1 MAGSIGSIGSGLYTQ
16 AITRKIRDSEGKVE
30 ANVTDLRMKTKPP
43 TSSDAVQIPKKRTS
57 LKDLATYLGVSQ
69 TTISF
74 VLNDAPLA
82 KNLTA
87 ETRRRVREA
96 ARKFNYRPSYFAL
109 NLHKTGSDS
118 VGVIVP
124 EHSEGYFTVVMEGVE
139 RYLLQKHFLY
149 FTACHYGKQ
158 KLVKEYSEL
167 LMNRGAE
174 GLLLL
179 NTNAD
184 FDTPLPV
191 VTISGHMEKEGVT
204 NITLDHRSAAR
215 LAIRHLY
222 DLGHRKIAFMKGPS
236 SIIDSEFRWDA
247 MMQVASELG
256 VEPTPERTVQVNIG
270 GWTPRIG
277 YEPTQRLLAATRDF
291 TALICFNDTSA
302 IGAIRVLHEAG
313 MRVPNDVSVVGF
325 DDIVSAEFHVP
336 SLTTIRQPLKHMGKL
351 AASILL
357 DRIANPVAE
366 YAPNI
371 PVKPALIVRESTAQV
386 NPCTP

>member
-1 MAGSIGSIGSGLYTQ
+1 
-16 AITRKIRDSEGKVE
+16 
-30 ANVTDLRMKTKPP
+30 MKMKPP
-43 TSSDAVQIPKKRTS
+43 SSPDAAPVPKKRTS

-69 TTISF
+69 TTVSF

-82 KNLTA
+82 KNLTE
-87 ETRRRVREA
+87 ETRRRVHEA

-118 VGVIVP
+118 IGVMVP
-124 EHSEGYFTVVMEGVE
+124 EHSEGYFTIVMEGVE

-149 FTACHYGKQ
+149 FTACHYHKP
-158 KLVKEYSEL
+158 KLVKDYSEL
-167 LMNRGAE
+167 LLNRGAE

-191 VTISGHMEKEGVT
+191 VTISGHLEKEGVT
-204 NITLDHRSAAR
+204 NVILDHRAAAR

-222 DLGHRKIAFMKGPS
+222 DLGHRKIAFMKGPP

-247 MMQVASELG
+247 MMDVARELG
-256 VEPTPERTVQVNIG
+256 VAPTSERTVQLTSG
-270 GWTPRIG
+270 GWTPQVG
-277 YEPTQRLLAATRDF
+277 YDPTQRLLDATHDF
-291 TALICFNDTSA
+291 TALIAFNDTTA

-313 MRVPNDVSVVGF
+313 MQVPRDVSVVGF
-325 DDIVSAEFHVP
+325 DDIASAQFHVP

-357 DRIANPVAE
+357 DRIANPE
-366 YAPNI
+366 SPYAANV
-371 PVKPALIVRESTAQV
+371 PVKPALMVRESTA
-386 NPCTP
+386 PLCKTHG

>member
-1 MAGSIGSIGSGLYTQ
+1 M
-16 AITRKIRDSEGKVE
+16 R
-30 ANVTDLRMKTKPP
+30 TKPP
-43 TSSDAVQIPKKRTS
+43 SSSDPILPPKKRTS

-69 TTISF
+69 TTVSF

-82 KNLTA
+82 KNLTE
-87 ETRRRVREA
+87 ETRRRVHEA

-149 FTACHYGKQ
+149 FTACHYYKP

-179 NTNAD
+179 NTDVD

-191 VTISGHMEKEGVT
+191 VALAGHKEKEGVT
-204 NITLDHRSAAR
+204 NVFIDHRAAAR

-222 DLGHRKIAFMKGPS
+222 DLGHRKIAFMKGPP
-236 SIIDSEFRWDA
+236 SIIDSESRWEA
-247 MMQVASELG
+247 MMQFARELG
-256 VEPTPERTVQVNIG
+256 VQPSPERTVQLTSG
-270 GWTPRIG
+270 GWSPNVG
-277 YEPTQRLLAATRDF
+277 YEPAKRLTEVTRDF
-291 TALICFNDTSA
+291 TALVGFNDTSA
-302 IGAIRVLHEAG
+302 IGAMRALHEAG
-313 MRVPNDVSVVGF
+313 MRVPNDVSVIGF

-357 DRIANPVAE
+357 DRIANPAAR
-366 YAPNI
+366 YASNI
-371 PVKPALIVRESTAQV
+371 PVKPALIVRESTARV
-386 NPCTP
+386 NPAAQ

>member
-1 MAGSIGSIGSGLYTQ
+1 LYTQ
-16 AITRKIRDSEGKVE
+16 SDHDGHFQTEKETAQPS
-30 ANVTDLRMKTKPP
+30 VTEPRMRTKPP
-43 TSSDAVQIPKKRTS
+43 SSSEPPQPPKKRTS

-69 TTISF
+69 TTVSF

-82 KNLTA
+82 KNLTP
-87 ETRRRVREA
+87 ETRRRVHEA
-96 ARKFNYRPSYFAL
+96 ARKFNYRPSFFAL

-118 VGVIVP
+118 IGVIVP

-149 FTACHYGKQ
+149 FTACHYYKP

-179 NTNAD
+179 NTDVD

-191 VTISGHMEKEGVT
+191 VALAGHKVKEGVT
-204 NITLDHRSAAR
+204 NVFIDHRAAAR
-215 LAIRHLY
+215 LAMRHLY
-222 DLGHRKIAFMKGPS
+222 NLGHRKIAFMKGPP
-236 SIIDSEFRWDA
+236 SIIDSEFRWEA
-247 MMQVASELG
+247 MMQFARELG
-256 VEPTPERTVQVNIG
+256 VQPTPERTVQLTSG
-270 GWTPRIG
+270 GWSPNVG
-277 YEPTQRLLAATRDF
+277 YEPAKRLTDVTHDF
-291 TALICFNDTSA
+291 TALVCFNDTSA
-302 IGAIRVLHEAG
+302 IGAMRALHEVG
-313 MRVPNDVSVVGF
+313 MRVPTDVSVIGF
-325 DDIVSAEFHVP
+325 DDIVSAAFHVP

-357 DRIANPVAE
+357 DRIANPAAE

-371 PVKPALIVRESTAQV
+371 PVKPALIVRESTAPV
-386 NPCTP
+386 KTAAH